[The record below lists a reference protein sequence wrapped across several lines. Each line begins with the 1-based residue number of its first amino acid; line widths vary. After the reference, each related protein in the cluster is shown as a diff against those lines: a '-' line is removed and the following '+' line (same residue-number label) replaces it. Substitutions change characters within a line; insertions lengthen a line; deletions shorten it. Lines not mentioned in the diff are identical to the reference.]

1 MDVDHRS
8 PLSESNVVYLAT
20 CLGKEEPTG
29 HRCDR
34 KCHVE
39 HVWANLYR
47 CKLSNVTHVCDKN
60 CNQRILYDNHTS
72 VCRVSRHFFP
82 LSAAEQEAVRGVRRK
97 RESESIESCSYKRR
111 QELFRTSPSAFESSF
126 KMVVPVTVRFNS
138 VETFMD
144 TS

>member
-1 MDVDHRS
+1 MDVDYRS
-8 PLSESNVVYLAT
+8 PLLENNVVYLGT
-20 CLGKEEPTG
+20 YLGKGEPTG

-72 VCRVSRHFFP
+72 VCRVSRQFFP
-82 LSAAEQEAVRGVRRK
+82 LTTAEQEAVRGVRRK
-97 RESESIESCSYKRR
+97 RETESCESCSYKRR
-111 QELFRTSPSAFESSF
+111 QEFFRPSPSAFESSF
-126 KMVVPVTVRFNS
+126 KMVVPATGRFSS
-138 VETFMD
+138 VESFMD
-144 TS
+144 TN